1 MAQGRMTGMNPVRR
15 RTGSVMMSETVGG
28 PSRPIRVLSWSER
41 TEPESLYPAGI
52 NGVVAQ
58 ILAEAGHDFETRV
71 TDLADPDQGVSEADL
86 EWADVLVWFSH
97 LKHRQV
103 EDATLERILR
113 HVQQRGMGFLP
124 LHSSLDSRPFQ
135 ELLGHP
141 GRIAGWREDEKPSHV
156 WVVQK
161 DHPVAAGLGDG
172 FVIPAEEMYAE
183 PFNIPPPDELV
194 FISSFAGGEVF
205 RSGCC
210 WYRGAGRMF
219 FFQPG
224 HETYPVYYQAEVRRA
239 VMNGVR
245 WCSGR

>member
-1 MAQGRMTGMNPVRR
+1 M
-15 RTGSVMMSETVGG
+15 
-28 PSRPIRVLSWSER
+28 
-41 TEPESLYPAGI
+41 
-52 NGVVAQ
+52 
-58 ILAEAGHDFETRV
+58 
-71 TDLADPDQGVSEADL
+71 
-86 EWADVLVWFSH
+86 
-97 LKHRQV
+97 
-103 EDATLERILR
+103 
-113 HVQQRGMGFLP
+113 
-124 LHSSLDSRPFQ
+124 
-135 ELLGHP
+135 
-141 GRIAGWREDEKPSHV
+141 
-156 WVVQK
+156 VQK